1 MAGYEL
7 APTEI
12 ILKLSIC
19 TDFKVFFVTMLTD
32 FR

>member
-1 MAGYEL
+1 MTGYEL

-12 ILKLSIC
+12 ILKLSVS
-19 TDFKVFFVTMLTD
+19 TDFKVFFVTMLMD